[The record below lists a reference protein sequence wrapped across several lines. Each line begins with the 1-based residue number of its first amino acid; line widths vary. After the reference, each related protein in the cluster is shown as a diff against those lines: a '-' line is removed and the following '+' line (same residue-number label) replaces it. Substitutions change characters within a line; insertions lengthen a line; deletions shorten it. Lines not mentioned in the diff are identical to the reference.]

1 MAVILLCVGLAGIHI
16 FSKVAMDQQMSNY
29 VLVTYSFAVAT
40 AFTAPFAI
48 FSVQVSL
55 SLSLSLS
62 LSTHILTYLFISR
75 KIKYAEI
82 HRKFLD
88 RNRRP
93 KMTLS
98 IFTKIMPIGLLE

>member
-40 AFTAPFAI
+40 AFIAPFAV

-55 SLSLSLS
+55 SQPTFSPIYLSLERLNM
-62 LSTHILTYLFISR
+62 LKSTENFWT
-75 KIKYAEI
+75 EI
-82 HRKFLD
+82 G
-88 RNRRP
+88 
-93 KMTLS
+93 
-98 IFTKIMPIGLLE
+98 GLR

>member
-40 AFTAPFAI
+40 AFIAPFAI

-55 SLSLSLS
+55 SLSLSQPTFSPIYLS
-62 LSTHILTYLFISR
+62 LERLNMLKSTENFWT
-75 KIKYAEI
+75 EI
-82 HRKFLD
+82 G
-88 RNRRP
+88 
-93 KMTLS
+93 
-98 IFTKIMPIGLLE
+98 GLR

>member
-62 LSTHILTYLFISR
+62 QPTFSPIYLSLERLNMLKSTENFWT
-75 KIKYAEI
+75 EI
-82 HRKFLD
+82 G
-88 RNRRP
+88 
-93 KMTLS
+93 
-98 IFTKIMPIGLLE
+98 GLR

>member
-55 SLSLSLS
+55 SLSLNPHS
-62 LSTHILTYLFISR
+62 HLFI
-75 KIKYAEI
+75 Y
-82 HRKFLD
+82 L
-88 RNRRP
+88 
-93 KMTLS
+93 
-98 IFTKIMPIGLLE
+98 

>member
-62 LSTHILTYLFISR
+62 THILTYLFISR